1 MKFSGKFFF
10 LTKKHILNSYIETE
24 NRSFPKRKIDL
35 KCQKLDGLDLPE
47 NHPGE
52 ADEKYKERRNKTKAL
67 VQNCGMKIPK
77 IDYHQDKIKI
87 IIILN
92 FYYNFHY
99 NLIMIEIQI
108 NPTVEVAY
116 FVFPKPVTTH
126 KLSH

>member
-1 MKFSGKFFF
+1 MKFETFLIFKWINLAPGGPHFPRLGLKFSGKILF

-87 IIILN
+87 RIKIL
-92 FYYNFHY
+92 
-99 NLIMIEIQI
+99 QI
-108 NPTVEVAY
+108 SSW
-116 FVFPKPVTTH
+116 H
-126 KLSH
+126 